1 MHTPAELRQMLEQF
15 LSKRTVQAFVIEG
28 KVKSID
34 KDKNTCD
41 IEPLN
46 GGAEYQ
52 DVRLQPITGSN
63 STGFFLYP
71 KQDTNVL
78 ALIINQTE
86 VFLLSVQEVESMKLF
101 VSDSFKLEVDNQG
114 NAVFND
120 GNNGGLI
127 IIQKLQEQID
137 KNSQLL
143 QTMLNVFSSPVSEP
157 GNGAPSVFQ
166 AALLA
171 ATTGQQV
178 ANLSNITNDKIKH

>member
-1 MHTPAELRQMLEQF
+1 MPTPAEIRQMLEQF
-15 LSKRTVQAFVIEG
+15 IGKRTAQAFIIEG

-41 IEPLN
+41 IEPLD

-71 KQDTNVL
+71 KQNTNAL

-101 VSDSFKLEVDNQG
+101 VSNSFKLEVDNQG

-120 GNNGGLI
+120 GNNGGII
-127 IIQKLQEQID
+127 IIQKFLDQIN
-137 KNSQLL
+137 KNNDIL
-143 QTMLNVFSSPVSEP
+143 QTLLIGLQTPVNEP
-157 GNGAPSVFQ
+157 GNGAPSAFQ
-166 AALLA
+166 AALNLA
-171 ATTGQQV
+171 MSGKQV
-178 ANLSNITNDKIKH
+178 GNFSNITNDKIKH